1 MYCTKKITS
10 DLIWLGGSDR
20 RLALFENVYPIPRGV
35 SYNAYLIQD
44 EKTALLDTVD
54 QAIAER
60 FFENL
65 EHALQGKPLNYVIVN
80 HMEPDHAATLGT
92 VLSRYPEATVIGNAK
107 TLPMIKQFF
116 PMEVEGRFQAV
127 KEGDTLSLGRHELT
141 FVMAPLVHWPE
152 VMMTYDLTDK
162 ILFSADAFGT
172 FGALNGKLF
181 ADECDFM
188 AEFLDEARRYYTN
201 IVGKYGMQ
209 VQAVLKKAAA
219 LEIAYV
225 CPLHGFVWR
234 KNFGAYLEKYQLW
247 SSYAPEEKSVMLAY
261 ASVYGHTENAA
272 NVLAAKLCERGV
284 TVRMFDTSVIPANHI
299 LSAAFRSSHLVFAA
313 TTYNNGVFVT
323 MENLLHDIVNHNLQ
337 NRKIAVIE
345 NGTWA
350 PTSGKLMREMLSA
363 LKKCEF
369 IGENVTLR
377 SSLAESQLAELDT
390 LADAIAADIK
400 G

>member
-1 MYCTKKITS
+1 MDI
-10 DLIWLGGSDR
+10 
-20 RLALFENVYPIPRGV
+20 
-35 SYNAYLIQD
+35 
-44 EKTALLDTVD
+44 
-54 QAIAER
+54 
-60 FFENL
+60 
-65 EHALQGKPLNYVIVN
+65 
-80 HMEPDHAATLGT
+80 
-92 VLSRYPEATVIGNAK
+92 
-107 TLPMIKQFF
+107 
-116 PMEVEGRFQAV
+116 V
-127 KEGDTLSLGRHELT
+127 KEGDTFKAGRHELT
-141 FVMAPLVHWPE
+141 FVMAPMVHWPE

-377 SSLAESQLAELDT
+377 SSLAEGQLAELDA